1 MKNLSHFISSI
12 CLLFILSCSG
22 TNSGS
27 GVSLQERFNTGME
40 NLEREKYLQAQTDFK
55 YVVMRGTGTDLGDDA
70 QYYLGESYFKNK
82 EYLLAVAEYEKLTR
96 RMAFSPFVED
106 ARFKICESYRIESP
120 KYYHDQEYTKKAIE
134 RYQEFLDDFP
144 ESKLNDAAV
153 KSIETLRGK
162 LGKKIYETGVLYMKL
177 DEFESAKITFQSVMD
192 MYYDTEIIQLAY
204 QGMVEA
210 LAKNKEIDEARSLLN
225 QHENILVE
233 FGLYDDAAKTIEKM
247 QKTIL
252 KASN

>member
-1 MKNLSHFISSI
+1 
-12 CLLFILSCSG
+12 
-22 TNSGS
+22 
-27 GVSLQERFNTGME
+27 
-40 NLEREKYLQAQTDFK
+40 
-55 YVVMRGTGTDLGDDA
+55 
-70 QYYLGESYFKNK
+70 
-82 EYLLAVAEYEKLTR
+82 
-96 RMAFSPFVED
+96 MAFSPFVED

-120 KYYHDQEYTKKAIE
+120 KYYHDQEYTEKAIE

-153 KSIETLRGK
+153 ESIEILRAK

-177 DEFESAKITFQSVMD
+177 DEFESAKMTFQSVMD

-210 LAKNKEIDEARSLLN
+210 LARNKEIDEAKSLLSE
-225 QHENILVE
+225 HENILVE
-233 FGLYDDAAKTIEKM
+233 SGLYDNAAKTIEKM
-247 QKTIL
+247 QKIIL

>member
-1 MKNLSHFISSI
+1 MKNLSYSISSI
-12 CLLFILSCSG
+12 FLLFIIACAGS
-22 TNSGS
+22 NSGG
-27 GVSLQERFNTGME
+27 GVSLQERFNSGMG
-40 NLEREKYLQAQTDFK
+40 NLEIEKYLQAQTDFK

-70 QYYLGESYFKNK
+70 QYYLGEAYFRNK

-106 ARFKICESYRIESP
+106 ARFKICEAYRIESP
-120 KYYHDQEYTKKAIE
+120 KYYHDQEYTKKSLE

-153 KSIETLRGK
+153 ESIEILRGK
-162 LGKKIYETGVLYMKL
+162 LGKKIYETGILYMKL
-177 DEFESAKITFQSVMD
+177 DEFESAKMTFQSVMD

-204 QGMVEA
+204 QGMVKA
-210 LAKNKEIDEARSLLN
+210 LARNKEIDEAKTLLSE
-225 QHENILVE
+225 HENVLVE
-233 FGLYDDAAKTIEKM
+233 SGLYDDAAKTVEKM

-252 KASN
+252 KTTN

>member
-1 MKNLSHFISSI
+1 MKSLSY
-12 CLLFILSCSG
+12 FILSLFLLLLFSCAGS
-22 TNSGS
+22 NSGS
-27 GVSLQERFNTGME
+27 GVSLQDRFNSGME
-40 NLEREKYLQAQTDFK
+40 NLEREKFLQAQTDFK

-70 QYYLGESYFKNK
+70 QYYLGEAYFKNK

-106 ARFKICESYRIESP
+106 ARFKICEAYRIESP
-120 KYYHDQEYTKKAIE
+120 KYYHDQEYTEKALE

-153 KSIETLRGK
+153 ESIEILRGK

-177 DEFESAKITFQSVMD
+177 DEFESAKMTFQSVID

-210 LAKNKEIDEARSLLN
+210 LAKNKEIDEAKVLLSKHKN
-225 QHENILVE
+225 FFVE
-233 FGLYDDAAKTIEKM
+233 SDLYDDAAKTIEKM
-247 QKTIL
+247 QKKIL
-252 KASN
+252 KDSN